1 MRLNSWVFTACL
13 LVAFARPA
21 SAEVVD
27 KALKTPILSYDDAQ
41 QRVLVF
47 LKTVPGLPKSI
58 NVLPATGEI
67 LWPGSSPSDNIK
79 AEVWTVVPQNDPK
92 AHPLMMFAVR
102 PDTGEVMAM
111 YFQSLEK
118 HPRYKK

>member
-1 MRLNSWVFTACL
+1 
-13 LVAFARPA
+13 
-21 SAEVVD
+21 
-27 KALKTPILSYDDAQ
+27 
-41 QRVLVF
+41 
-47 LKTVPGLPKSI
+47 
-58 NVLPATGEI
+58 
-67 LWPGSSPSDNIK
+67 
-79 AEVWTVVPQNDPK
+79 VVPQNDPK